1 MKHNIIV
8 ELQGEVL
15 ELQEEN
21 RQLKNQLN
29 IQNGI
34 RYGQDTT
41 LHN

>member
-1 MKHNIIV
+1 MKHNTIV

>member
-1 MKHNIIV
+1 MKHNTIV

-34 RYGQDTT
+34 YYVKDR
-41 LHN
+41 

>member
-1 MKHNIIV
+1 MKHNTIV

-15 ELQEEN
+15 ELREEN
-21 RQLKNQLN
+21 RLLKNQLN